1 MSALDEFVK
10 ESLPTTLS
18 RAVAG
23 VTLSS
28 ALASV
33 FLPEFLQKIGMNMA
47 GTETLSFR
55 ISVVSTVLW
64 VGTLFTLAIVVRHFG
79 SNQKKPTHTSF
90 LLEDGDLKWK
100 VTDNKN
106 GTCSV
111 DEIPYCKNH
120 NLKFMQTPAGQYM
133 CPETIGSKCISGVLS
148 GDDVLFLLSM
158 VKSKAELRV
167 CNYETKP

>member
-1 MSALDEFVK
+1 MSALDDFVK

-18 RAVAG
+18 QAVAV

-33 FLPEFLQKIGMNMA
+33 FLPEFLQKIGMNIA
-47 GTETLSFR
+47 RTETLLFR
-55 ISVVSTVLW
+55 ISVVSTILW
-64 VGTLFTLAIVVRHFG
+64 IGTLFTLAIVVRHFS
-79 SNQKKPTHTSF
+79 SNQKEPTHTSF

-120 NLKFMQTPAGQYM
+120 NLKFMQTPASQYM
-133 CPETIGSKCISGVLS
+133 CPETIGSKCNSRILS
-148 GDDVLFLLSM
+148 GDAMLFLLSM
-158 VKSKAELRV
+158 VESKAELRV
-167 CNYETKP
+167 CNYETKA

>member
-1 MSALDEFVK
+1 MSALDELIK

-18 RAVAG
+18 RAMAV

-28 ALASV
+28 ALTSV
-33 FLPEFLQKIGMNMA
+33 FLPEFLQKIGLNIA

-55 ISVVSTVLW
+55 ISVVSTILFF
-64 VGTLFTLAIVVRHFG
+64 GTLFTLAIVVRHFG
-79 SNQKKPTHTSF
+79 SNQKQPIHTSF

-111 DEIPYCKNH
+111 GEIPYCKNH
-120 NLKFMQTPAGQYM
+120 NLKFMQTQAGQYM
-133 CPETIGSKCISGVLS
+133 CPETMGSKCNSRILS
-148 GDDVLFLLSM
+148 GGDILFLLSI
-158 VKSKAELRV
+158 VESKAELRV
-167 CNYETKP
+167 SNYESKP